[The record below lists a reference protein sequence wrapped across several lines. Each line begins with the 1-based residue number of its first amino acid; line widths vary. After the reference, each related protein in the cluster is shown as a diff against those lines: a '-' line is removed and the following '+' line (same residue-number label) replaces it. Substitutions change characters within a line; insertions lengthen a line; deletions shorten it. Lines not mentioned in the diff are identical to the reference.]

1 MRLFCLHEL
10 GGRDILSCMLDDI
23 KHELELSESESF
35 AARIQARYDESE
47 ALMAAFMRGEITLVP
62 VDDPTRIVT
71 HEMLPLDPFEF

>member
-1 MRLFCLHEL
+1 MFAESGLQEYSSGMFE
-10 GGRDILSCMLDDI
+10 G
-23 KHELELSESESF
+23 LEYEIGLSESDRF

-71 HEMLPLDPFEF
+71 HEIAPLDPFEF